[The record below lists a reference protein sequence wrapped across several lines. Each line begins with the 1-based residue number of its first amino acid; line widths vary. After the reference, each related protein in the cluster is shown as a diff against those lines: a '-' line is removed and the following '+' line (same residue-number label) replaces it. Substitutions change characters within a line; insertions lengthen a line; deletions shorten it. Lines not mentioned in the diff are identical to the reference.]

1 MELAVQVPGQLSIAG
16 MTSVGTPGGCQA
28 AVATSEGRVG
38 RQWLQGSPSSNSSG
52 DHPASCGVD
61 MAFVGRPLCERANI
75 SGVDFEWLPRWR
87 RSIDVEVT
95 GRSRAWRYQAPA
107 TDVAR

>member
-38 RQWLQGSPSSNSSG
+38 RQWFAGLTIVKLVRRPSG
-52 DHPASCGVD
+52 E
-61 MAFVGRPLCERANI
+61 L
-75 SGVDFEWLPRWR
+75 R
-87 RSIDVEVT
+87 R
-95 GRSRAWRYQAPA
+95 
-107 TDVAR
+107 